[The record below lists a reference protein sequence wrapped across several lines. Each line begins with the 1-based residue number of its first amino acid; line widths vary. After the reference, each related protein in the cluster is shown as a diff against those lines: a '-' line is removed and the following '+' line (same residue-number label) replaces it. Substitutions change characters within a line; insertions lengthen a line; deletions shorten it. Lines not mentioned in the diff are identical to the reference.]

1 MRSCLAGLSV
11 ALVSEP
17 FWFGTLPAFAKPT
30 EFQDNSFDTDLDG
43 DASAL
48 MADGK
53 RAQQTRLRM
62 PCMTAVP
69 RFLAAVPPFLAP
81 ALAEAETDG
90 GKHPQEFRAALNE
103 RKARLGMIGAE
114 LTTPT
119 DQDDAAELTPTDQD

>member
-69 RFLAAVPPFLAP
+69 RFLVAVSRNGRRQ
-81 ALAEAETDG
+81 ALPRISRSVKRAESPTRHDRRGTD
-90 GKHPQEFRAALNE
+90 HPHRP
-103 RKARLGMIGAE
+103 R
-114 LTTPT
+114 
-119 DQDDAAELTPTDQD
+119 